1 MAKVTRQRAKRGEGQ
16 KLRHE
21 ILEVADRLLLET
33 GSEDAVSIQMI
44 ADGVGCTPPAIY
56 LHFADKDALMHEVCA
71 RHFESFVSALGAAG
85 GDADDPL
92 ELLAERGR
100 AYIDYGLRHPE
111 VYRILFMQQPA
122 GKAAREASAAVADS
136 FGLVAPAVQECIDR
150 GVFRDRD
157 PFTIACALWAS
168 IHGLTSLM
176 ISNPDFPWPPLEDL
190 FDIDLL
196 AMSSGVAGSPG
207 AGGSP
212 AGKAGTRRRKRS
224 A

>member
-71 RHFESFVSALGAAG
+71 RHFESFASALQSVGS
-85 GDADDPL
+85 DTDDPL

-100 AYIDYGLRHPE
+100 AYIDYGLRNPE
-111 VYRILFMQQPA
+111 VYRILFMQPA
-122 GKAAREASAAVADS
+122 GSAAREASAAVADS
-136 FGLVAPAVQECIDR
+136 FGLVAPAVEECIGR
-150 GVFRDRD
+150 GVFLDRD

-176 ISNPDFPWPPLEDL
+176 VSNPDFPWPPLEEL
-190 FDIDLL
+190 FDVGLL
-196 AMSSGVAGSPG
+196 PVTSTVD
-207 AGGSP
+207 
-212 AGKAGTRRRKRS
+212 RRS
-224 A
+224 

>member
-33 GSEDAVSIQMI
+33 GSENAVSIQMI

-71 RHFESFVSALGAAG
+71 RHFESFASALQSAG
-85 GDADDPL
+85 SDTDDPL

-100 AYIDYGLRHPE
+100 AYIDYGLHHPE
-111 VYRILFMQQPA
+111 VYRILFMQPA
-122 GKAAREASAAVADS
+122 GKAARDASAAVADS
-136 FGLVAPAVQECIDR
+136 FALVAPAVQECIER
-150 GVFRDRD
+150 GVFLDRD
-157 PFTIACALWAS
+157 PFAIACALWAS

-176 ISNPDFPWPPLEDL
+176 ISNPDFPWPPLEEL
-190 FDIDLL
+190 FDIGLL
-196 AMSSGVAGSPG
+196 TAAPAVDRDAG
-207 AGGSP
+207 
-212 AGKAGTRRRKRS
+212 
-224 A
+224 